1 MILGVVALTIPLLTG
16 LAPACAT
23 TGPLAVAQPYATVDG
38 QVRAGAVRIF
48 TDFTER
54 QTITQDDPEPGDMFG
69 SALATGDFDDDGCTD
84 LAVGAS
90 EEDEGPLNGADGH
103 GVVEILFGLT
113 DRKVVKLPGSGGD
126 RFGAAL
132 AAGDLDGD
140 GDDELAIGAPGGGS
154 VYVYGQG
161 SKLRRIKNEGGS
173 VTDQFGEALTTGDF
187 DGNGTDELVIGAPG
201 ANLIR
206 QGEGTVTL
214 VGKGG
219 RRLLYSQETYGIDGL
234 SESWDAFGAALA
246 SGDFN
251 ADGRD
256 DLAIGVPGEGL
267 SSLQRAGD
275 YGEGA
280 VDVIYGSPGGLRPA
294 GAEAWTQNTL
304 AGEAV
309 MYDRFGTSLA
319 AGDLNGDGD
328 DELVVGVPGEN
339 AVQVLP
345 GTKTGGLTKNHN
357 LLIPGPK
364 DAEFGAA
371 VTVIDGHLVVG
382 APTRGEVVV
391 YRGSVK
397 KGSYPGV
404 NKNGRKLAEGDGL
417 FGFGLS

>member
-1 MILGVVALTIPLLTG
+1 MIFGVAVLSLPLLVG

-23 TGPLAVAQPYATVDG
+23 TGVLAVAQPYATVDG
-38 QVRAGAVRIF
+38 QVRAGAVRVF
-48 TDFTER
+48 VDLRETL
-54 QTITQDDPEPGDMFG
+54 TITQDDPEPGDMFG
-69 SALATGDFDDDGCTD
+69 AALATGDFDDDGCTD
-84 LAVGAS
+84 LAIGAS
-90 EEDEGPLNGADGH
+90 EEDDGPLNGADGH

-113 DRKVVKLPGSGGD
+113 DRKVVTLPGSGGD

-154 VYVYGQG
+154 VYVWGQG
-161 SKLRRIKNEGGS
+161 AKLRRIKNEGGA
-173 VTDQFGEALTTGDF
+173 VTDQFGEALATGDF
-187 DGNGTDELVIGAPG
+187 NGDGTDELAIGAPG

-214 VGKGG
+214 VSKG

-234 SESWDAFGAALA
+234 SESWDAFGASLA
-246 SGDFN
+246 TGDFN
-251 ADGRD
+251 ADGHD

-280 VDVIYGSPGGLRPA
+280 VDVVYGSPSGLRPA
-294 GAEAWTQNTL
+294 TAEAWTQNTL
-304 AGEAV
+304 AGDAV

-339 AVQVLP
+339 AVQVLA
-345 GTKTGGLTKNHN
+345 GTRTGGLTKNHN

-364 DAEFGAA
+364 GAEFGAA
-371 VTVIDGHLVVG
+371 VAVVGGNLVVG
-382 APTRGEVVV
+382 APTRGEITLF
-391 YRGSVK
+391 RGSVK

-404 NKNGRKLAEGDGL
+404 NKNGKKLAEGDGL
-417 FGFGLS
+417 FGFGLG

>member
-16 LAPACAT
+16 LAPQCD
-23 TGPLAVAQPYATVDG
+23 PFLAVAQPYATVDG
-38 QVRAGAVRIF
+38 QVRAGAVRIL
-48 TDFTER
+48 DGPL
-54 QTITQDDPEPGDMFG
+54 ITQDDPEPGDMFG
-69 SALATGDFDDDGCTD
+69 SALATGDFDGDGCAD
-84 LAVGAS
+84 LAIGAS
-90 EEDEGPLNGADGH
+90 EEDAGPGGRDGH
-103 GVVEILFGLT
+103 GVVEILYGLT
-113 DRKVVKLPGSGGD
+113 SRRTIELPGKGAD

-140 GDDELAIGAPGGGS
+140 GDDELAIGAPGGGA
-154 VYVYGQG
+154 VYVHGQG
-161 SKLRRIKNEGGS
+161 SKPRRIKNTGGA
-173 VTDQFGEALTTGDF
+173 VTDQFGEALATGDF
-187 DGNGTDELVIGAPG
+187 DGDGTDELAIGAPG

-206 QGEGTVTL
+206 QGEGTVTV
-214 VGKGG
+214 VGRNG

-246 SGDFN
+246 TGDFN
-251 ADGRD
+251 ADGHD

-267 SSLQRAGD
+267 NRLQRAGD

-280 VDVIYGSPGGLRPA
+280 VDVVYGSPGGLRPA
-294 GAEAWTQNTL
+294 TAEAWTQNSL

-339 AVQVLP
+339 AVQVLA
-345 GTKTGGLTKNHN
+345 GTRSGGLTKNHN

-364 DAEFGAA
+364 GAEFGAA
-371 VTVIDGHLVVG
+371 VLVHGGDLIVG
-382 APTRGEVVV
+382 APTKGEVYR
-391 YRGSVK
+391 YRGGVK

-404 NKNGRKLAEGDGL
+404 GRKGEKIAEGDGF
-417 FGFGLS
+417 FGFGLG